1 MSSAV
6 LAPPAAARRAVPA
19 LQCQCAC
26 GKSAPA
32 PGKKCDECKRLQ
44 RLRTP
49 ASDGPAAVSVP
60 PLGPGQPLDGIT
72 RRTFE
77 SRFGHD
83 FSGVRVHADDRAAE
97 AARSLNAEAYASGH
111 HLVFGRGR
119 YNPVTQQG
127 QGLLAHELTHVVQ
140 QRSGLSASESPDSP
154 HDPAEREAEANAQRF
169 LNGAPLSVRQR
180 APRLA
185 RRRTPEGST
194 TVTVEAPTG
203 PPGCTLDQH
212 HAIEPAV
219 RGAQSRLQRAIE
231 RLGDYIAAPADAAHR
246 PVTDALTR
254 HFHRADPAIAGTVRQ
269 RLADL
274 RRDMVERDPFP
285 VECHDGSD
293 TSCTNSGAYVQNN
306 SELVFCPGFFTGSPD
321 SRIEALTHE
330 MAHALTGL
338 DISDRAYQDDRLLPH
353 LSTSEALDN
362 AESYTMFVSELHSGR
377 AVVGSPPTD
386 EVEDCA
392 TETAPLVREAI
403 ARAQRWNRDAEVI
416 AKDQRESMQASN
428 APFFTAHL
436 GDATPA
442 TRTAAGRVFSR
453 MVLRL
458 HNSIEVRC
466 DNGPGEACSASRHA
480 YKGSASNAGRYA
492 LTGMGIGAGIG
503 GGAGLG
509 GGIGMLASGGAAAAL
524 PALGI
529 LGLGLLA
536 GMALGALIGAIAGAV
551 DQRTI
556 IRLCPSWA
564 ELPSL
569 QDRTEALLA
578 AAYEAHGG
586 LDAAQAARHAAFAR
600 AVEERW
606 WPAPPPA

>member
-6 LAPPAAARRAVPA
+6 LAPSVAARSSAPA
-19 LQCQCAC
+19 LQCKCAC
-26 GKSAPA
+26 GKSTSA
-32 PGKKCDECKRLQ
+32 PGKKCDECSRLQ
-44 RLRTP
+44 RLRDP
-49 ASDGPAAVSVP
+49 SAHGPQATGVP
-60 PLGPGQPLDGIT
+60 DLGTGRPLDGAT
-72 RRTFE
+72 RRLFE

-83 FSGVRVHADDRAAE
+83 FGGVRVHADDRAAA
-97 AARSLNAEAYASGH
+97 AARSLHAEAYASGH
-111 HLVFGRGR
+111 DLVFGRGR
-119 YNPVTQQG
+119 YNPATPDG
-127 QGLLAHELTHVVQ
+127 QRLLAHELTHVVQ
-140 QRSGLSASESPDSP
+140 QRSGLAATAPSTAL
-154 HDPAEREAEANAQRF
+154 HDPAELEAEANAARF
-169 LNGAPLSVRQR
+169 PGGGPLSVRER

-185 RRRTPEGST
+185 RRRTPEDST
-194 TVTVEAPTG
+194 TVTVEAPDG

-219 RGAQSRLQRAIE
+219 HGAQDRLQRAID
-231 RLGDYIAAPADAAHR
+231 RLGGYIASPAEAAQR
-246 PVTDALTR
+246 PVADALTR

-274 RRDMVERDPFP
+274 RRDMVERDPSP
-285 VECHDGSD
+285 VECHDGTD
-293 TSCTNSGAYVQNN
+293 TSCTNSGAYVRND
-306 SELVFCPGFFTGSPD
+306 SELVFCPDFFTGSLD
-321 SRIEALTHE
+321 WRIEALTHE

-338 DISDRAYQDDRLLPH
+338 GISDRAYQNDRLLPH
-353 LSTSEALDN
+353 LSTAEALDN

-377 AVVGSPPTD
+377 AVTGSPPTD
-386 EVEDCA
+386 EVEDCT

-416 AKDQRESMQASN
+416 AKDQSESMQAASV
-428 APFFTAHL
+428 PFFTTHL
-436 GDATPA
+436 GDATPE

-458 HNSIEVRC
+458 HDSIEVRC
-466 DNGPGEACSASRHA
+466 DDTPGESCGASRHA

-492 LTGMGIGAGIG
+492 LTGMGIGAAVG
-503 GGAGLG
+503 GVGGLI
-509 GGIGMLASGGAAAAL
+509 GGIGVLAAGGAAAAL
-524 PALGI
+524 PALGV

-600 AVEERW
+600 AVEEHW
-606 WPAPPPA
+606 WPAPPPV

>member
-1 MSSAV
+1 MSSAA
-6 LAPPAAARRAVPA
+6 LAPATVARKTVPA
-19 LQCQCAC
+19 LQCKCAC

-32 PGKKCDECKRLQ
+32 PGKKCDECTRLQ
-44 RLRTP
+44 RLRTS
-49 ASDGPAAVSVP
+49 ASNEPAALSVP
-60 PLGPGQPLDGIT
+60 ELGQGLPLDRAT

-97 AARSLNAEAYASGH
+97 AARSLSAEAYASGH
-111 HLVFGRGR
+111 NLVFGRGR
-119 YNPVTQQG
+119 YSPGTPQG
-127 QGLLAHELTHVVQ
+127 QRLLAHELAHVVQ
-140 QRSGLSASESPDSP
+140 QRSGLSANAPLDTQ
-154 HDPAEREAEANAQRF
+154 HDPAELEAEANAQRF
-169 LNGAPLSVRQR
+169 LSGAPLSVRQR

-185 RRRTPEGST
+185 RRRTPEDST

-219 RGAQSRLQRAIE
+219 NGAQDRLRRAIE
-231 RLGDYIAAPADAAHR
+231 RLDAYISAPADAAQQ
-246 PVTDALTR
+246 PVAAALTR
-254 HFHRADPAIAGTVRQ
+254 HFHRADAVVATRVRQ
-269 RLADL
+269 RLDTL
-274 RRDMVERDPFP
+274 RRDMVGRDPFP
-285 VECHDGSD
+285 VECHDGTD
-293 TSCTNSGAYVQNN
+293 TSCTNSGAYVRND
-306 SELVFCPGFFTGSPD
+306 SELVFCPAFFTGSLD
-321 SRIEALTHE
+321 WRIEALTHE
-330 MAHALTGL
+330 MAHTLIGL
-338 DISDRAYQDDRLLPH
+338 DISDRAYRNDRLLPH
-353 LSTSEALDN
+353 LNTAEALDN
-362 AESYTMFVSELHSGR
+362 AESYTMFVSELDSGR
-377 AVVGSPPTD
+377 AVEGSPPTD
-386 EVEDCA
+386 EVEDCT

-416 AKDQRESMQASN
+416 AKDQSEAMQAAN
-428 APFFTAHL
+428 AGFFTTHL

-442 TRTAAGRVFSR
+442 TRTAAARVFSR

-458 HNSIEVRC
+458 RSSIEVRC
-466 DNGPGEACSASRHA
+466 DNSPGEACSASRHA

-503 GGAGLG
+503 GAGGLG
-509 GGIGMLASGGAAAAL
+509 GGIGMLVAGGAAAAL

-586 LDAAQAARHAAFAR
+586 LDATQAARHAAFAR
-600 AVEERW
+600 AVEAHW
-606 WPAPPPA
+606 WPAPPAD